1 MPNQG
6 APKPVRS
13 NRLYET
19 VPFFFYIPGSNCQT
33 TIIQSLRDKGNLAL
47 SLDAHGQLPGE
58 LAIPTYALK
67 KNV

>member
-19 VPFFFYIPGSNCQT
+19 VPFFYYIPGSNCQA

-47 SLDAHGQLPGE
+47 DRRAWAALHGDAGFICG
-58 LAIPTYALK
+58 
-67 KNV
+67 